1 MTMFLQ
7 LVYTKAVG
15 YDNPDYIFR
24 LFSQTKPV
32 TAVATLILMDEG
44 KIKLD
49 DPVTKFIP
57 EFAALRVIKDGTLGA
72 PIETVPLKTPITIW
86 HLLTHTAGFV
96 YGDGGDT
103 TVDELYKAAQVTV
116 ISSVTLEQN

>member
-1 MTMFLQ
+1 M
-7 LVYTKAVG
+7 G
-15 YDNPDYIFR
+15 YDSPDYIYR
-24 LFSQTKPV
+24 LFSQSKPV
-32 TAVATLILMDEG
+32 TAVATLILIDEG
-44 KIKLD
+44 KISLD

-72 PIETVPLKTPITIW
+72 PIETVPLKQPMTIR

-103 TVDELYKAAQVTV
+103 TVDEMYKASQVG
-116 ISSVTLEQN
+116 L